1 MKKKITAI
9 EETRWRT
16 VYTRDAFGNRH
27 RGQEEY
33 IAYRD
38 VKTVTE
44 GPRFA
49 HYFVDLICYYIIMI
63 SLSFL
68 IGFIAL
74 YSDYNNSGAALSF
87 QYVSQIFFIL
97 SYPLYYFFFEAL
109 WQRTPG
115 KFLTKTVVINEY
127 AEKPSVGSIIL
138 RSLIRLIPFEAFS
151 CFGNR
156 RKQSLGWHDRWSN
169 TYVVPTEE
177 RDILLNILS
186 IDHINETQDG
196 SY

>member
-1 MKKKITAI
+1 MKKKITEI

-16 VYTRDAFGNRH
+16 VYTKDYLGNRH

-33 IAYRD
+33 TAFRN

-63 SLSFL
+63 TFSFL
-68 IGFIAL
+68 ISFIEL
-74 YSDYNNSGAALSF
+74 YSNYKNSSASLSF

-109 WQRTPG
+109 WQKTPG
-115 KFLTKTVVINEY
+115 KFLTKTIVINEY
-127 AEKPSVGSIIL
+127 GEKPNIGSIIL

-156 RKQSLGWHDRWSN
+156 KKQSLGWHDRWSK
-169 TYVVPTEE
+169 TYVVPIEE

-186 IDHINETQDG
+186 IEHINEVQNE
-196 SY
+196 